1 MFSKIAA
8 YQPDTNLIMNGDL
21 QISVPN
27 CSTNGCNI
35 KSILKNSWISKNTDL
50 GSLIGNTQC
59 GNFRI
64 YLPQI
69 ILLETNFVHFEA
81 PKTSIL
87 TIWAD
92 LNFELISRKIRVCRK
107 IPNFKLLRS
116 VHGSFLSSK
125 LEFPKRIR
133 ILNGRIRIPFFQT
146 ILDTRISV

>member
-92 LNFELISRKIRVCRK
+92 LNFEFLNIFENSKSKASKIVKMTIFHFLKPGK
-107 IPNFKLLRS
+107 IDFTENQS
-116 VHGSFLSSK
+116 VQENSQF
-125 LEFPKRIR
+125 
-133 ILNGRIRIPFFQT
+133 
-146 ILDTRISV
+146 